1 MEFWWS
7 PIHVHFLLVLPFF
20 LRVTCSTSFFPFV
33 KFFSCLHHLLSMQ
46 KTKLH
51 KVLELDCPKVDIVT
65 RKGRATKSPFRSPN
79 SSAAGI
85 YFLVIVAL
93 LISFIHRISSIEW
106 FSVKDGDAVE
116 VTVQGI
122 SESDVKTK
130 EIEVPLIIG
139 LKAIEGIY
147 QDDKEMLKLM
157 RDQKKGLNDSAK
169 DKNMV
174 RKRFLSAS
182 VFVWLFNG
190 RWVGGWGHD

>member
-1 MEFWWS
+1 M
-7 PIHVHFLLVLPFF
+7 
-20 LRVTCSTSFFPFV
+20 
-33 KFFSCLHHLLSMQ
+33 
-46 KTKLH
+46 
-51 KVLELDCPKVDIVT
+51 
-65 RKGRATKSPFRSPN
+65 
-79 SSAAGI
+79 
-85 YFLVIVAL
+85 
-93 LISFIHRISSIEW
+93 
-106 FSVKDGDAVE
+106 KDGDAVE

-190 RWVGGWGHD
+190 LSLIHI